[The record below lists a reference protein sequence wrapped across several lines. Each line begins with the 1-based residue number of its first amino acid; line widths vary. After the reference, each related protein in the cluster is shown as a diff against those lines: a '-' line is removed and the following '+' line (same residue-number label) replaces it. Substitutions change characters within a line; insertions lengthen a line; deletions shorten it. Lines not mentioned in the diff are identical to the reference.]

1 MLSIKHLQLSLIL
14 GASVASGAAFATG
27 PDWFATGQS
36 YYGQPAEATSN
47 AREVD
52 VSTAK
57 HANARC
63 GETLRFVS
71 AGKSF
76 AWQFN
81 GLDNRGV
88 DLQHIAPAGFT
99 AKPLTVYVGKNPDN
113 RP

>member
-14 GASVASGAAFATG
+14 GASVASAAK
-27 PDWFATGQS
+27 
-36 YYGQPAEATSN
+36 Y
-47 AREVD
+47 
-52 VSTAK
+52 
-57 HANARC
+57 ANARY

-76 AWQFN
+76 AWKFN

-99 AKPLTVYVGKNPDN
+99 AKPLTVYVESCKAAESTCLP
-113 RP
+113 

>member
-36 YYGQPAEATSN
+36 SYGQPAEATSN

-88 DLQHIAPAGFT
+88 DLQRIAPAGFT